1 MDDRDLND
9 DNEYTSDGADDG
21 EWVQWY
27 AARPMTLSTAAMSG
41 TIMAAFGLGALVA
54 VGLLALTGRLD
65 D

>member
-1 MDDRDLND
+1 MSDRDQIDENESVIDGD
-9 DNEYTSDGADDG
+9 DNG